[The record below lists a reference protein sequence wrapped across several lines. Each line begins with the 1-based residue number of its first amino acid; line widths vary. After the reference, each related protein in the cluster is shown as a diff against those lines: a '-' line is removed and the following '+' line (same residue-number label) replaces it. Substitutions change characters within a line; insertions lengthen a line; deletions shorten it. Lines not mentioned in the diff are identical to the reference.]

1 MKLKSILDKLK
12 KGEGEVL
19 EKIKIAKYIPFSTK
33 RAITKNVT
41 MQVTFKDE
49 DVYDDE
55 GNLYSKGTEQLVHDK
70 IYEELLTFAYKI
82 AFLTD
87 IKIDG
92 LIDEDNI
99 VDVTV
104 AEKAYD
110 EIHSQSLGIYDNLY
124 VYINEQFVNDNIE
137 ELITY
142 EVNQEL
148 KRNNSTANILKII
161 IEDLVSKIPSQEDIG
176 NLMTQIPSQL
186 EGLKD
191 LKFLNNNSN
200 VKSNN
205 TKKFPKSKAAKEIKE
220 VKDNE

>member
-19 EKIKIAKYIPFSTK
+19 EKIKITKYIPFSTK
-33 RAITKNVT
+33 RAITKNVA

-55 GNLYSKGTEQLVHDK
+55 GELFTKGTEQLVHDV
-70 IYEELLTFAYKI
+70 IYQDLLTFAYKI

-87 IKIDG
+87 IEIEG

-99 VDVTV
+99 INFIV
-104 AEKAYD
+104 AEEAHNQMG
-110 EIHSQSLGIYDNLY
+110 EVGIYD
-124 VYINEQFVNDNIE
+124 YINEQFINDDIDE
-137 ELITY
+137 IITY

-148 KRNNSTANILKII
+148 QRNNSTANILKII
-161 IEDLVSKIPSQEDIG
+161 IEDLVSKIPTQEDIG

-191 LKFLNNNSN
+191 LKFLNNKSN
-200 VKSNN
+200 VKSNTN
-205 TKKFPKSKAAKEIKE
+205 KKSPKSKVAKEIKE